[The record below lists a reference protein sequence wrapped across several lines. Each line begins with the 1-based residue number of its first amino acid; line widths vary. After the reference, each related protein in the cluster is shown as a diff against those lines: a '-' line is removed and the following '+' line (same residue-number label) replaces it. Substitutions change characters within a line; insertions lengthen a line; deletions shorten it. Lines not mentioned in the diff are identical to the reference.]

1 MPRSC
6 RSSDMAG
13 TFMQYVPPPQGRKH
27 TADAAGVTGASPEVV
42 GARYTGP
49 TPAHARPTPNLRPT
63 FAGPLP
69 RSNDANAAS
78 MANGGLGGDV
88 RPRWHDARMT
98 RRAQYDHGAL
108 AKTLDGQLYVV
119 SRSQALACDLTPGA
133 LRHRT
138 RPGGPWRTLL
148 PGVYLVDSREPN
160 VMQRDVAATLYAG
173 DGSMITGVAAL
184 WRHDIRHPL
193 SDMVDVLV
201 SASHKVQSI
210 GFARVWRT
218 TRLPA

>member
-13 TFMQYVPPPQGRKH
+13 TFMQYVPPPKSGKH
-27 TADAAGVTGASPEVV
+27 TADVAGVTGASPEVV
-42 GARYTGP
+42 CARFT
-49 TPAHARPTPNLRPT
+49 RPTPRPRPTFTRPTPRPRPT

-98 RRAQYDHGAL
+98 RRAQYDHAAL

-119 SRSQALACDLTPGA
+119 SRSQALACGLTPGA

-160 VMQRDVAATLYAG
+160 VMQRDVA
-173 DGSMITGVAAL
+173 
-184 WRHDIRHPL
+184 
-193 SDMVDVLV
+193 
-201 SASHKVQSI
+201 
-210 GFARVWRT
+210 
-218 TRLPA
+218 